1 MAAVTKVGDLSLSDS
16 TKGSHKIQLLQKDC
30 DTSILHILM
39 LMTPPL
45 TASAAPQEEQ
55 AFNSDGIE
63 LTTKLH
69 KQDVSSTD
77 HTYELTDD
85 DYDDED
91 GSHFYDDLGF
101 GSGKK
106 IHQQQKLCVSSCGS
120 PAGGPTARK
129 RGSCLGTSADTTPL
143 DKILGSLESML
154 PKYIRDSGRVCDIL
168 THPQEEPQQQQTAR
182 RDHRKKILDIDRL
195 ITQCYGHLLSSDG
208 EGDYYHHDEE
218 NGGDQGDA
226 SQPARHLESIK
237 IDIDRVISKCGLLSA
252 VGDDEKMKRMTEDIP
267 DIMRVSRE
275 NCNATLY
282 DSLRSLETFLPSYHA
297 DCQY

>member
-55 AFNSDGIE
+55 AFNSDGVE

-91 GSHFYDDLGF
+91 DSHFYDDLDF

-143 DKILGSLESML
+143 DTILGSLESIL
-154 PKYIRDSGRVCDIL
+154 RKHIRDGGSVGDIL
-168 THPQEEPQQQQTAR
+168 TQQEEPQQQQTAGAG
-182 RDHRKKILDIDRL
+182 RDPRKKILDIDRL
-195 ITQCYGHLLSSDG
+195 ITQCYGHLSSSG
-208 EGDYYHHDEE
+208 SEGDYYHDEE
-218 NGGDQGDA
+218 NGDQGDA
-226 SQPARHLESIK
+226 AQCPRHLESSIK

-267 DIMRVSRE
+267 NIMRVSRE

-297 DCQY
+297 DCP